1 MVAPK
6 PDFTELSEKGR
17 RMQRAMG
24 RAVAKALREHKL
36 LGRSV
41 VQGDGK
47 GGWRIV
53 PPEEIEIPD
62 IPDEDEG

>member
-1 MVAPK
+1 MTAPK
-6 PDFTELSEKGR
+6 PDLKEISERAKRTE
-17 RMQRAMG
+17 RAMG

-53 PPEEIEIPD
+53 PPEEIEIPE
-62 IPDEDEG
+62 IPDEDED